1 MNERLA
7 RYSLRDRVWTYW
19 GACWVL
25 RSGRGDPAL
34 RTKAVEALTAL
45 SHGDPSDRLRRAAG
59 AAMVTL
65 RPEEIRDLVARSG
78 DREVD
83 RAAVDPQGAA

>member
-1 MNERLA
+1 MSEGLA
-7 RYSLRDRVWTYW
+7 RFPLRDRVWTYW

-25 RSGRGDPAL
+25 RTGEGDPAL
-34 RTKAVEALTAL
+34 RGKAVAALTAL
-45 SHGDPSDRLRRAAG
+45 SRDDPSDRLRRAAG

-78 DREVD
+78 DREID